1 MKPADDSVEA
11 SLNAKPAQISPTAKR
26 LDGPPESFAN
36 VVSIVERSAMPE
48 QDRLEIYLGI
58 LHQMSPTLHG
68 FAAAAG
74 WDSSRVAKLLT
85 TGSGIFP
92 PPVDLGSSGRD
103 DGGERLRERDRADDA
118 DDPGRQQRLPSSS
131 TTAGPDP
138 LANRPARNPQRLEP
152 VQPAVRPPA
161 ADQDLL
167 LNCKTGSR
175 SDPPPTSR
183 KDLPS
188 PTTSPSLQQPGLKSI
203 GEIGKRMPGPVDSF
217 ATHASVANPFA
228 QR

>member
-1 MKPADDSVEA
+1 MNNDHGSVRPSGGGCEAGGGQPNVPAPRYVPATPKSPPKKTESGQKQSPGEQISPERTKSPVKPADDPVEA
-11 SLNAKPAQISPTAKR
+11 SLNATPAQISPTAKR

-92 PPVDLGSSGRD
+92 PPVHLGASGRH
-103 DGGERLRERDRADDA
+103 GSWLLALRGA
-118 DDPGRQQRLPSSS
+118 
-131 TTAGPDP
+131 
-138 LANRPARNPQRLEP
+138 
-152 VQPAVRPPA
+152 
-161 ADQDLL
+161 
-167 LNCKTGSR
+167 
-175 SDPPPTSR
+175 
-183 KDLPS
+183 
-188 PTTSPSLQQPGLKSI
+188 LQ
-203 GEIGKRMPGPVDSF
+203 
-217 ATHASVANPFA
+217 
-228 QR
+228 